1 MAPVRL
7 VALVLAAAAL
17 AAGCNGGSSSSSTSS
32 TPATSDPPATTTGG
46 GTSDGS
52 GSGACAT
59 PLQPVAKGDTWAYG
73 VTASFGKSSYRDT
86 ISTVGPSSYSITSAF
101 PELSRVT
108 HYSCGPDGVTALQ
121 FGGGVAG
128 SINAASG
135 ALVKITTAKVRGVT
149 FPRTVSE
156 GDTWTQSYQLA
167 GKLRFEGD
175 AATTRGTATLAY
187 RALAV
192 RPVTVPAGTFQAQ
205 VVRVVTTI
213 RLRAVIAGEAFPT
226 HTTFVTLAWFA
237 PGVGMVKSDTSGN
250 LFDISRVHATTALRS
265 YKVG

>member
-1 MAPVRL
+1 MAPLRL
-7 VALVLAAAAL
+7 AVLVLAAAAL
-17 AAGCNGGSSSSSTSS
+17 AAGCNGGSSSSST
-32 TPATSDPPATTTGG
+32 PATSDPPTGTTGG

-59 PLQPVAKGDTWAYG
+59 PLQPVGKGDTWSYG
-73 VTASFGKSSYRDT
+73 VTASFGASSYRDT
-86 ISTVGPSSYSITSAF
+86 ISAAGPSGFVITSAF
-101 PELSRVT
+101 PELSRLT
-108 HYSCGPDGVTALQ
+108 HYRCGPDGVTGLQ

-135 ALVKITTAKVRGVT
+135 ALVKITTGKVRGVT
-149 FPRTVSE
+149 FPRTVSP

-192 RPVTVPAGTFQAQ
+192 RPVTVPAGTFRAQ

-213 RLRAVIAGEAFPT
+213 RLRAVLAGEAFPSN
-226 HTTFVTLAWFA
+226 TTFVTLAWFA

-250 LFDISRVHATTALRS
+250 LFAIARIHAVTALRS